1 MKTASEELSRN
12 IVITN
17 ELGLHARPAAMIAKL
32 AQKAQ
37 TNIWIVK
44 NGAKVDA
51 ASIIDILSLGC
62 VKGTELT
69 FLTEHK
75 NDVGV
80 IDEIIG
86 LIKNGAGD

>member
-1 MKTASEELSRN
+1 MKTASEDLSKQ
-12 IVITN
+12 IIITN
-17 ELGLHARPAAMIAKL
+17 DLGLHARPAAMIAKL

-37 TNIWIVK
+37 SNVWIIK
-44 NGAKVDA
+44 NGVKVDA

-62 VKGTELT
+62 VKGTAVT
-69 FLTEHK
+69 FQTENI
-75 NDVGV
+75 NDLGV